1 MIVPPLCRTGAAAPR
16 SVTVTLP
23 SDQRAASRT
32 RLLLDKQPD
41 CEWSAEPQEG
51 TAAIAV
57 VELDSLKGAGGSLS
71 DPLAVPSVPV
81 RG

>member
-1 MIVPPLCRTGAAAPR
+1 MDNRPAALPHCRSLSRP
-16 SVTVTLP
+16 TL
-23 SDQRAASRT
+23 SDDQRVASRT